1 LTTSRDHLVRPVTG
15 TRQARLSRAAVWAAA
30 AFGLVHA
37 AFSAYWALG
46 GDWLLRTVGAW
57 AVGLRDDSPTA
68 AALGLGAIAGVKAV
82 AAVVPVLVAYGRL
95 PWPRLW
101 RAISW
106 VGGCFL
112 VLYGGLN
119 VVVSGAV
126 LAGVITPDGG
136 FDRPAMIGHAFLWD
150 PLFALWGAAL
160 VVSLVL
166 SRRAARR
173 VH

>member
-1 LTTSRDHLVRPVTG
+1 MRPAIDPG
-15 TRQARLSRAAVWAAA
+15 RARLSLLAVGAAA

-37 AFSAYWALG
+37 AFSAYWAIG

-68 AALGLGAIAGVKAV
+68 AALGLGAVALVKAV

-95 PWPRLW
+95 PWRPLL
-101 RAISW
+101 RAVSW
-106 VGGCFL
+106 VGGGFL
-112 VLYGGLN
+112 ILYGGVN

-126 LAGVITPDGG
+126 LAGLITPDGG

-160 VVSLVL
+160 VVSLAL
-166 SRRAARR
+166 SRTGEPRDR
-173 VH
+173 

>member
-1 LTTSRDHLVRPVTG
+1 MRPVTG
-15 TRQARLSRAAVWAAA
+15 SRRTRLSRAAVWAAA

-37 AFSAYWALG
+37 VFSAYWALG

-68 AALGLGAIAGVKAV
+68 ATLGLGGIALVKAV

-95 PWPRLW
+95 PWRRFW
-101 RAISW
+101 RAVSW

-112 VLYGGLN
+112 VLYGGVN

-126 LAGVITPDGG
+126 LAGFITPDGG

-166 SRRAARR
+166 SRQPAGR